1 MGTTKFYHIA
11 YYRSGKNSPIT
22 DYIDSKNDAEKA
34 KIAFYIDLLEEKGLK
49 LKRPYCAYMR
59 DKIWELR
66 PEAGMEKS
74 RLFYFFKGKLIVFV
88 HAVDKKDFKQKDIS
102 LAVNRMMELI

>member
-1 MGTTKFYHIA
+1 MAANKAYHIA

-22 DYIDSKNDAEKA
+22 DYIDSKNNVEKA
-34 KIAFYIDLLEEKGLK
+34 KIAFCMDLLEEKGQH
-49 LKRPYCAYMR
+49 LKRPYSAYLR

-102 LAVNRMMELI
+102 LAVNRMMELL